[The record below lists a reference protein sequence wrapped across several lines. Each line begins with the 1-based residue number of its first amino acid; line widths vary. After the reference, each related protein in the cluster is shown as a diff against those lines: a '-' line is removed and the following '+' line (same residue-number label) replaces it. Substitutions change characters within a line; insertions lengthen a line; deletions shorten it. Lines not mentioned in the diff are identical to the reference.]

1 MNSSA
6 DSIRAIVEG
15 SHPQLQ
21 TYESLYKTLH
31 ANPELS
37 HQESES
43 AALILKHL
51 ISLSSDFD
59 IRTHIG
65 GNGLIAI
72 LKNGAG
78 ETVLLRADMDAL
90 PVKEMTGL
98 DYASHKQATDI
109 HGEVQHVMH
118 GRLAT
123 LCGTRRPDR
132 TID

>member
-1 MNSSA
+1 MVSSA
-6 DSIRAIVEG
+6 DSIRAIVES

-51 ISLSSDFD
+51 LSLSSDFE
-59 IRTHIG
+59 IRKDIG

-72 LKNGAG
+72 LTNGAG

-109 HGEVQHVMH
+109 YGELQHVMH
-118 GRLAT
+118 GTTVTPR
-123 LCGTRRPDR
+123 GTRCPGR
-132 TID
+132 TLG